1 MSKQRTLTV
10 LFRSVSFYMLLV
22 AFGTIS
28 LAILPLIF
36 PVLALAGQPLETE
49 SARLPAARQMVVEG
63 TFEFQ
68 TSSEGR
74 EMAMPMAVEYGL
86 SPRLS
91 LMVEPVLYTAIR
103 PKHDHRATGPG
114 DLEATL
120 EYLVLEEKRTSPA
133 VALAAEVKFPVTRN
147 KLIGTGKTDYTGYL
161 ILSKN
166 LGRFDTHANLG
177 YSIIGKPAGVSLNNI
192 FVFGLAEEYHPNI
205 RLDIVGE
212 ITGNTTSSEAAD
224 NPFAGGENTNSPEL
238 AGGELVAM
246 IGGRY
251 HLNSGI
257 TLCLGVSYDNSH
269 AILLRP
275 GLTLG
280 F

>member
-1 MSKQRTLTV
+1 MVK
-10 LFRSVSFYMLLV
+10 
-22 AFGTIS
+22 TIS
-28 LAILPLIF
+28 WISLSLAVLVF
-36 PVLALAGQPLETE
+36 PSWALACQPLETE

-74 EMAMPMAVEYGL
+74 ELALPMALEYGL

-91 LMVEPVLYTAIR
+91 LMVEPVFYTAIR

-120 EYLVLEEKRTSPA
+120 EYLALEEKKTSPA
-133 VALAAEVKFPVTRN
+133 VALAAEVKFPVARD
-147 KLIGTGKTDYTGYL
+147 KLIGTGKTDYTGYV

-177 YSIIGKPAGVSLNNI
+177 YSIIGKPTGVSLKNI
-192 FVFGLAEEYHPNI
+192 FVFGLAEELHANMRI
-205 RLDIVGE
+205 DIVGE
-212 ITGNTTSSEAAD
+212 IIGNTTSLETVET
-224 NPFAGGENTNSPEL
+224 PFAGGENANSPEL
-238 AGGELVAM
+238 TGGELVGM

-251 HLNSGI
+251 HLSTGV
-257 TLCLGVSYDNSH
+257 TLCLGVSYDNNN
-269 AILLRP
+269 AILIRP
-275 GLTLG
+275 GLTIG